1 MKERFK
7 QMKGIRKKDN
17 QYGIT
22 LIALVITI
30 IVLLI
35 LTGVSIAMLT
45 GQNGILTQAQKAK
58 TETENA
64 TKNEVAIL
72 NDYEDKINDALGIE
86 EQAEP
91 GKYYETNTE
100 VELGGKELTIPGG
113 ASLSK
118 IEGEY
123 EDIDKGVVIYITNK
137 QITDEEWQDT
147 EKMQTTYDQFVWIPV
162 NDINDMT
169 TKVEGIDKN
178 GKQNY
183 TGKLYDFTS
192 IGKELTRFSSY
203 EPKTEEQ
210 ENYDIMVESVSKN
223 KGFWLGRYD
232 ISKSEN
238 KIEIKKG
245 KEVMIENWSELT
257 TYSQSYDDNVDF
269 YKSTII
275 WGSQYDAMLSWMQNN
290 KINVTEVLNAESR
303 NKSNIT
309 GNVETDKINNIYDL
323 SANFEW
329 STARIT
335 MESLNNNQVY
345 RIVRSSRDD
354 KSISERWISYNDEI
368 GNTNVW
374 YMDYF
379 TRITLYM
386 V

>member
-100 VELGGKELTIPGG
+100 VELGGKELTIPGE

-323 SANFEW
+323 SANFDW

-368 GNTNVW
+368 GSTIS
-374 YMDYF
+374 YMGYF

>member
-1 MKERFK
+1 MKK
-7 QMKGIRKKDN
+7 QNEKLNKRNYSNCIGNYDN
-17 QYGIT
+17 CTFDINR
-22 LIALVITI
+22 
-30 IVLLI
+30 
-35 LTGVSIAMLT
+35 TGVSIAMLT

-137 QITDEEWQDT
+137 QIADEEWQDT

-169 TKVEGIDKN
+169 TKVEGTDKN

-192 IGKELTRFSSY
+192 TGKELISYAY
-203 EPKTEEQ
+203 EPTTEEQ
-210 ENYDIMVESVSKN
+210 ENYNIMVESVSKN

-232 ISKSEN
+232 ISKNEN

-245 KEVMIENWSELT
+245 KEIMMENWSELT
-257 TYSQSYDDNVDF
+257 TYSQAYDDNVDF

-275 WGSQYDAMLSWMQNN
+275 WGSQYDAMLTWMQNN
-290 KINVTEVLNAESR
+290 KINVAEVLNAELR

-335 MESLNNNQVY
+335 MESLNDNQVY

-368 GNTNVW
+368 GSTIS
-374 YMDYF
+374 YMNYF